1 MQSAGTR
8 PIQTL
13 LLDLDGTLVKLRVY
27 AAQGLLPHHGDDA
40 RLLLGALCLIAAGAG
55 AQDYPQRPIRLVVP
69 FPPGGNSDVVAR
81 LTVQKAGERLGQNV
95 VIENRGGAGGNIGPA
110 DGYTIMVHSAAH
122 VTNPHLFKKLPYDT
136 LKDFTGITPL
146 AVQLGVLVVHPSLP
160 VKNTKEF
167 VALARARPGQMVYGS
182 SGNGSFV
189 HMAMALLNNM
199 TGTQMVHV
207 PFKGGGPAVVALA
220 SGELQAMTATI
231 GSVIP
236 FLSGNRLRALG
247 VTSAVRLKQFPDIPA
262 LAEGVPGYEFA
273 AWIAAF
279 VPSATPKSIVDRLN
293 SEIRKALEHPDVVK
307 IMGSQTLDPMPMSP
321 EQFAARLKSDY
332 DKYERLIKATGAKLD

>member
-1 MQSAGTR
+1 M
-8 PIQTL
+8 
-13 LLDLDGTLVKLRVY
+13 KLFARSMVFVAVAMFASLA
-27 AAQGLLPHHGDDA
+27 AAQTYPTKPVRVVIPWPTG
-40 RLLLGALCLIAAGAG
+40 GA
-55 AQDYPQRPIRLVVP
+55 
-69 FPPGGNSDVVAR
+69 NDVVGR
-81 LTVQKAGERLGQNV
+81 IVFQKLSEQLGQQF
-95 VIENRGGAGGNIGPA
+95 VIDNRGGASGTIGADHVAKSPA

-136 LKDFTGITPL
+136 LRDFTGITPL
-146 AVQLGVLVVHPSLP
+146 AVQLGMLVVHPSLP
-160 VKNTKEF
+160 VKTTKDF
-167 VALARARPGQMVYGS
+167 VALARSKPGQMVYGS

-199 TGTQMVHV
+199 TDTKMVHV

-236 FLSGNRLRALG
+236 FLSGSRLRALG
-247 VTSAVRLKQFPDIPA
+247 VTSAKRLRQFPDIPA
-262 LAEGVPGYEFA
+262 IAEGIPGYDFA

-279 VPSATPKSIVDRLN
+279 VPSATPKPIVEKLN
-293 SEIRKALEHPDVVK
+293 ADIRKALEHPDVVK

-321 EQFAARLKSDY
+321 EQFAVRLKADY
-332 DKYERLIKATGAKLD
+332 DKYEKLIKATGAKLE